1 MSEGTNVPNVLT
13 GRGLQRTKKNLGLGY
28 VLDDTKLVSMISK
41 CLLSFY
47 HALLSAKPALTK
59 SMRLWFQTW
68 RYTELGL
75 NFRKDL
81 LIERMLQR
89 LI

>member
-1 MSEGTNVPNVLT
+1 MFSLAEVFKEPRKIWDWVN
-13 GRGLQRTKKNLGLGY
+13 

-47 HALLSAKPALTK
+47 HALPSAKPALTK

-68 RYTELGL
+68 RYIELGL

-89 LI
+89 MI